1 MANKNQLKIG
11 AILSYLNIILSI
23 GIGFITAPVLLNS
36 LGKSEYGAYQ
46 ITAALIG
53 YISVLDLGL
62 HSAVTRYV
70 ARYLATKDKRSEENF
85 LAISIGIFT
94 LIGILILIVVAVVYV
109 NVGNIYKSSAT
120 DEEINII
127 KRLLVVMGLNLA
139 ISMPGAVFSS
149 IITAYE
155 KFIFSRGCATVK
167 LIARFILLVVTL
179 NMGGKSLS
187 VVMIDFS
194 LNLLMLLLAI
204 VYCFKYLHIRIKLY
218 EIDKRY
224 IISVFSFSIFVFLA
238 SITDQ
243 INWKVDTT
251 ILGIML
257 GTTAV
262 TYYSIA
268 GSLISYYRNF
278 SGAISG
284 IFLPKATKM
293 TASGAN
299 NSELTDLM
307 ISVGRIQLIII
318 GLILTGFVVIGKEF
332 ISLWVGDEYLQA
344 YYWFLIMAL
353 PLLIPMTQSIGIN
366 ILEAKFKHKFRALVY
381 FGIALANISLTIL
394 LVKNYGIIGAAVAT
408 GLALFVGNNV
418 IINIY
423 YSRVIGL
430 EIGRFFKEVYL
441 KIMPVQM
448 VILAALVA
456 LDRITNISGQW
467 ADLII
472 KGLIICTVYCVIIYL
487 FVMSDK
493 EKRYITLKRGT

>member
-1 MANKNQLKIG
+1 
-11 AILSYLNIILSI
+11 
-23 GIGFITAPVLLNS
+23 
-36 LGKSEYGAYQ
+36 
-46 ITAALIG
+46 
-53 YISVLDLGL
+53 
-62 HSAVTRYV
+62 
-70 ARYLATKDKRSEENF
+70 
-85 LAISIGIFT
+85 
-94 LIGILILIVVAVVYV
+94 
-109 NVGNIYKSSAT
+109 
-120 DEEINII
+120 
-127 KRLLVVMGLNLA
+127 
-139 ISMPGAVFSS
+139 
-149 IITAYE
+149 
-155 KFIFSRGCATVK
+155 
-167 LIARFILLVVTL
+167 
-179 NMGGKSLS
+179 
-187 VVMIDFS
+187 
-194 LNLLMLLLAI
+194 
-204 VYCFKYLHIRIKLY
+204 
-218 EIDKRY
+218 
-224 IISVFSFSIFVFLA
+224 
-238 SITDQ
+238 
-243 INWKVDTT
+243 
-251 ILGIML
+251 
-257 GTTAV
+257 
-262 TYYSIA
+262 
-268 GSLISYYRNF
+268 
-278 SGAISG
+278 
-284 IFLPKATKM
+284 M

-318 GLILTGFVVIGKEF
+318 GLILTGFVIIGKEF
-332 ISLWVGDEYLQA
+332 ISLWVGDEYSQA

-456 LDRITNISGQW
+456 LDRITNISGRW
-467 ADLII
+467 VDLII
-472 KGLIICTVYCVIIYL
+472 MGLIICTVYCVIIYL

>member
-62 HSAVTRYV
+62 HNTVTRYV
-70 ARYLATKDKRSEENF
+70 ARYLATRDKRSEENF
-85 LAISIGIFT
+85 LAISIGIFM
-94 LIGILILIVVAVVYV
+94 LIGILIMVVVAVIYA
-109 NVGNIYKSSAT
+109 NVGNIYKSST
-120 DEEINII
+120 TEEINII

-139 ISMPGAVFSS
+139 ISMPGGVFSS

-187 VVMIDFS
+187 VVSVDFS
-194 LNLLMLLLAI
+194 LNLLVLSLEI
-204 VYCFKYLHIRIKLY
+204 IYCFKHLHIRIKLY
-218 EIDKRY
+218 ELDKKY
-224 IISVFSFSIFVFLA
+224 IISVFSFSIFVFIA

-243 INWKVDTT
+243 INWKADTT

-332 ISLWVGDEYLQA
+332 ISLWVGDEYSQA
-344 YYWFLIMAL
+344 YYWFLIMAI
-353 PLLIPMTQSIGIN
+353 PLLLPMTQSIGIN

-381 FGIALANISLTIL
+381 FGIALANIGMTIL
-394 LVKNYGIIGAAVAT
+394 MVKINGISGAAIAT
-408 GLALFVGNNV
+408 GLAVFVGNNV

-448 VILAALVA
+448 AILAALVT